1 MRIPEGP
8 LRGGL
13 LEAHV
18 LKVAVHHGDGV
29 DVSAATDVSDG
40 EVFRGHH
47 AHVDDVGVGL
57 VGAVGVCSRVIL
69 ELTVVFDDGDV
80 VVVAGV
86 GDLPG
91 GVVKTFTA
99 QQEDVVV
106 GTCAGQSA
114 LGFTVITDLDGPE
127 RVGLRRAERGGNT
140 VGGRGDRAAVSNDT
154 LRGDVAQKVEHE
166 DVVVAVL
173 VGVTDGHVPHPKV
186 GKPFADGPVSVAA
199 TTVLDD
205 GDVARLTS
213 GCTLVVGLEGVVLLI
228 DDDVNGR
235 IAREFTHFHL
245 LNIGKLVPVC
255 VAALVA
261 SYPNVLAFVEVAKA
275 IVVEDGHGMRPVR
288 SDGHVV
294 VAIAVEITNGDV
306 HGVAVGG
313 VGARNRGAGGRCQ
326 RSGGAEHH
334 QHRQENTTHSGLREV
349 VLGKHGHHLFR
360 RWPVRI

>member
-1 MRIPEGP
+1 M
-8 LRGGL
+8 

-18 LKVAVHHGDGV
+18 LEVAVHHGDGV
-29 DVSAATDVSDG
+29 NVSAATDVSDG
-40 EVFRGHH
+40 EVFRGRD

-57 VGAVGVCSRVIL
+57 VGAVGVRCRVVL
-69 ELTVVFDDGDV
+69 ELTVVFDNGDV
-80 VVVAGV
+80 VVVARV

-91 GVVKTFTA
+91 GVVKTFTT

-106 GTCAGQSA
+106 RTCAGQSA
-114 LGFTVITDLDGPE
+114 LGFTVITDLNRPE
-127 RVGLRRAERGGNT
+127 RVGLRRTERGGDA

-199 TTVLDD
+199 STVLDD
-205 GDVARLTS
+205 GDVA
-213 GCTLVVGLEGVVLLI
+213 GFAGWCALVVGLERVVLLI

-235 IAREFTHFHL
+235 VAREFTHFHL
-245 LNIGKLVPVC
+245 LNVGKLVPVC
-255 VAALVA
+255 IATLVA
-261 SYPNVLAFVEVAKA
+261 SYPNVLAFVEIAKA
-275 IVVEDGHGMRPVR
+275 VVVEDGHGVR
-288 SDGHVV
+288 TVRGDSHVV
-294 VAIAVEITNGDV
+294 VAIAVEIADGDV

-313 VGARNRGAGGRCQ
+313 VGTRNRRTGGGCQ

-334 QHRQENTTHSGLREV
+334 QYGQENTTHSGLREV
-349 VLGKHGHHLFR
+349 VLGKHGHHLFLR
-360 RWPVRI
+360 RPVRI